1 MIFNIIMLLESTLL
15 EKIVT
20 RNVVKLTLESTQL
33 ENNFELIL
41 KALKAHD
48 SLFHQYQDKFSS
60 LEKEIGNLSKAHN
73 NNV

>member
-1 MIFNIIMLLESTLL
+1 MIFNFIMLLESTLL

-20 RNVVKLTLESTQL
+20 RNVVKFTLESTQL

-48 SLFHQYQDKFSS
+48 SVLQQYQDKFG
-60 LEKEIGNLSKAHN
+60 KF
-73 NNV
+73 

>member
-1 MIFNIIMLLESTLL
+1 MLLESTLL

-20 RNVVKLTLESTQL
+20 RNVVKFTLESTQL

-48 SLFHQYQDKFSS
+48 SVLQQYQDKFG
-60 LEKEIGNLSKAHN
+60 KF
-73 NNV
+73 